1 NHEVYFCFP
10 FIGYALYGVNAILHQ
25 LLKRTTTFNQCE
37 KTHPQLTVI
46 LSPDP
51 VVPGETDTF
60 TISDPVA
67 KAPIGN
73 PTTAPAD
80 LKTPFSQV
88 LNVNV
93 PATLPNPYGI
103 IAAVGTQDTHEII
116 GCEFNIVETRCSLNA
131 ELCQSPPYE
140 IQYIIS
146 EVMSIVDNE
155 LKWSFIHLKLNL
167 SPGVPPPPQLLV
179 LLSPDP
185 VIPGQTDE
193 FSISGTLS
201 RAVIDGD
208 ITGVAFFDPKT
219 GDTIGDP
226 SSAPTDPKTPF
237 SQVLNV
243 NVPATLPNPYGISA
257 AVQNQDT
264 QEIIGC
270 SLTIVGGSAES
281 ADLEYYPI
289 PLL

>member
-1 NHEVYFCFP
+1 MFVWFKNDNC
-10 FIGYALYGVNAILHQ
+10 
-25 LLKRTTTFNQCE
+25 C
-37 KTHPQLTVI
+37 
-46 LSPDP
+46 PDP
-51 VVPGETDTF
+51 DFE
-60 TISDPVA
+60 
-67 KAPIGN
+67 
-73 PTTAPAD
+73 
-80 LKTPFSQV
+80 
-88 LNVNV
+88 
-93 PATLPNPYGI
+93 
-103 IAAVGTQDTHEII
+103 
-116 GCEFNIVETRCSLNA
+116 EFNHLQDVIA
-131 ELCQSPPYE
+131 
-140 IQYIIS
+140 IS
-146 EVMSIVDNE
+146 Q
-155 LKWSFIHLKLNL
+155 KKRGGG
-167 SPGVPPPPQLLV
+167 PGVPPPPQLLV